1 MSDKRGFVV
10 AIDGPAG
17 AGKSTL
23 ARALASELGLSYINT
38 GSMYRA
44 VVAEALAREI
54 RPDDGEALATLAAEL
69 RFSLSDERPA
79 KVLIGGEPPGPE
91 LASSDVE
98 AVVSVVASHPGVRE
112 VRRAE
117 QRRLGID
124 GAVMEGRDIGTVVF
138 PDADLKVF
146 LHADPRE
153 RVARRRSER
162 GGDAS
167 VGSTR
172 EQRDARD
179 ARTNPFVPADDA
191 HVIDTTDRPVDDLVR
206 ELLGLAE
213 AARG

>member
-23 ARALASELGLSYINT
+23 ARALASELGIPYVNT

-44 VVAEALAREI
+44 VVAESLARGI
-54 RPDDGEALATLAAEL
+54 GADDGEALATLAGEL

-79 KVLIGGEPPGPE
+79 TLLIGGEPPGSE
-91 LASSDVE
+91 LASRDVE
-98 AVVSVVASHPGVRE
+98 AVVSVVASHPSVRE
-112 VRRAE
+112 VLRAE

-167 VGSTR
+167 VGPTL

-191 HVIDTTDRPVDDLVR
+191 HVIDTTDRPVEDLVR
-206 ELLGLAE
+206 GLLELVE